1 MSDPQLEL
9 FQSIGL
15 TQAKAKEAKKNS
27 KSAATLQDLIQKYN
41 LTSLGL
47 DERRA
52 VLVTAFAGHVSKVS
66 EIGDEE
72 KSFVVKYILEGSLKS
87 VDQIAGTSDIFKK
100 D

>member
-1 MSDPQLEL
+1 MSDSQFYL

-15 TQAKAKEAKKNS
+15 SQAKAKEAGKNQ
-27 KSAATLQDLIQKYN
+27 KSAATLQDLIQKHN

-47 DERRA
+47 DERQA

-72 KSFVVKYILEGSLKS
+72 KGFVVKYILEGKLKS
-87 VDQIAGTSDIFKK
+87 VDQVAGTSDTFKK